1 MFGLLFKLAN
11 MVFGVGS
18 IGAKYSVDWGTFQ
31 GGKYEAVMKFVNTVK
46 IILIPL
52 LIMVASAGTIYA
64 VVLGVN
70 MARADSGEK
79 REEAKKR
86 LVNFII
92 GFVIIIVLIVALRV
106 IAEYIPN
113 FLIDEKD
120 FDSWVNKGSSSS
132 QLSDQGIDYTGVT
145 KS

>member
-11 MVFGVGS
+11 MVMGTGS
-18 IGAKYSVDWGTFQ
+18 LDIKYTVDWTSFQ
-31 GGKYEAVMKFVNTVK
+31 SGKYAAVMNFVNTVK

-86 LVNFII
+86 LINFII
-92 GFVIIIVLIVALRV
+92 GLVIIIVLIVALRV
-106 IAEYIPN
+106 VAEYIPN
-113 FLIDEKD
+113 FLIDEAD
-120 FDSWVNKGSSSS
+120 YDSWLQKGGTPGTKSAN
-132 QLSDQGIDYTGVT
+132 GIDYTGVT